1 MRIEDRRQNCCGKY
15 ISRYCLAQQTSLT
28 VCRLVWLHFPTPC
41 PVAPKC
47 VEVAVLW
54 KKLGQKV
61 KHVGHDGAK
70 RVVSSL
76 GVSVNDFPATYDVK
90 EQPSIYLAKE
100 KHALAAAP

>member
-1 MRIEDRRQNCCGKY
+1 M
-15 ISRYCLAQQTSLT
+15 
-28 VCRLVWLHFPTPC
+28 
-41 PVAPKC
+41 
-47 VEVAVLW
+47 
-54 KKLGQKV
+54 